1 MRSTNIVV
9 FLVLLNSAAALV
21 GAVGIAGVGATPQIG
36 GVEEIDSAQ
45 QQATDISTEHARDPT
60 DRARDLREHRA
71 RVLPSSTLVD
81 HPRHHAR
88 ARRWCDRL
96 ACPIECRQRH
106 HRLDRARAG
115 SCGIHNLYQG
125 SGALT
130 RGEHGVAAGV
140 LEELVHATAAR
151 PWAVSQNIRLTGV
164 TTEIPD
170 SCSRK
175 VDIWIS
181 LAPFFVGLVALALL
195 YLGIGIPP
203 LTPTTQL
210 AIAAWGYFTLPS
222 LVDLQQA
229 AGVSHGQRA
238 GLSKR
243 ARRGVTLYC
252 LGWLCMIG
260 GDELG
265 VLLLGSP
272 AQLGLIPKPPFVAP
286 PVTAQ
291 TVASGVFWLGVM
303 VALGSV
309 VILVTAAK
317 NETEK

>member
-1 MRSTNIVV
+1 VILVAGTLPTASTFIETVV
-9 FLVLLNSAAALV
+9 VSCFLF
-21 GAVGIAGVGATPQIG
+21 
-36 GVEEIDSAQ
+36 
-45 QQATDISTEHARDPT
+45 
-60 DRARDLREHRA
+60 
-71 RVLPSSTLVD
+71 
-81 HPRHHAR
+81 
-88 ARRWCDRL
+88 
-96 ACPIECRQRH
+96 
-106 HRLDRARAG
+106 
-115 SCGIHNLYQG
+115 
-125 SGALT
+125 
-130 RGEHGVAAGV
+130 VAAGA

-151 PWAVSQNIRLTGV
+151 PWAVRQDIRLTGV

-203 LTPTTQL
+203 LTPQTQL
-210 AIAAWGYFTLPS
+210 AIAAWGYFMLPS

-229 AGVSHGQRA
+229 AGVNAGAGKRE

-272 AQLGLIPKPPFVAP
+272 AQPGLISKPPFVAP
-286 PVTAQ
+286 AVTAQ
-291 TVASGVFWLGVM
+291 TVASGVFWIGVM

-309 VILVTAAK
+309 VILIREAQPQK
-317 NETEK
+317 K

>member
-1 MRSTNIVV
+1 MV
-9 FLVLLNSAAALV
+9 LVAGAL
-21 GAVGIAGVGATPQIG
+21 
-36 GVEEIDSAQ
+36 
-45 QQATDISTEHARDPT
+45 PT
-60 DRARDLREHRA
+60 A
-71 RVLPSSTLVD
+71 STL
-81 HPRHHAR
+81 
-88 ARRWCDRL
+88 
-96 ACPIECRQRH
+96 IETIVI
-106 HRLDRARAG
+106 
-115 SCGIHNLYQG
+115 SCFLF
-125 SGALT
+125 
-130 RGEHGVAAGV
+130 VAAGV

-151 PWAVSQNIRLTGV
+151 PCAVSQNIRLTGV

-181 LAPFFVGLVALALL
+181 LAPFFVGLIALGLL
-195 YLGIGIPP
+195 YLGVGIPP

-210 AIAAWGYFTLPS
+210 AIAAWGYFMLPS

-229 AGVSHGQRA
+229 AGVSHGQRE

-243 ARRGVTLYC
+243 ARRGVSLYC

-265 VLLLGSP
+265 VLLLGP
-272 AQLGLIPKPPFVAP
+272 YQPTLTPTIGPR
-286 PVTAQ
+286 
-291 TVASGVFWLGVM
+291 TVASAVFWIGML

-309 VILVTAAK
+309 VILIREAK

>member
-1 MRSTNIVV
+1 V
-9 FLVLLNSAAALV
+9 A
-21 GAVGIAGVGATPQIG
+21 
-36 GVEEIDSAQ
+36 
-45 QQATDISTEHARDPT
+45 
-60 DRARDLREHRA
+60 
-71 RVLPSSTLVD
+71 
-81 HPRHHAR
+81 
-88 ARRWCDRL
+88 
-96 ACPIECRQRH
+96 
-106 HRLDRARAG
+106 
-115 SCGIHNLYQG
+115 
-125 SGALT
+125 GALPT
-130 RGEHGVAAGV
+130 ATTFIEMTAIVAAV

-151 PWAVSQNIRLTGV
+151 PWAVSQEFQFDGLLNPQLACV

-195 YLGIGIPP
+195 YLGVGIPP
-203 LTPTTQL
+203 LTPQTQL
-210 AIAAWGYFTLPS
+210 AIAAWGYFMLPS

-229 AGVSHGQRA
+229 AGVNVGTGNRE

-252 LGWLCMIG
+252 VGWLCMIG

-286 PVTAQ
+286 AVTAQ
-291 TVASGVFWLGVM
+291 TVASGMFWVGVM

-309 VILVTAAK
+309 VILIREAK
-317 NETEK
+317 PQKMKPKNSE

>member
-1 MRSTNIVV
+1 VAGTLPTASTFIETIVISC
-9 FLVLLNSAAALV
+9 FLF
-21 GAVGIAGVGATPQIG
+21 
-36 GVEEIDSAQ
+36 
-45 QQATDISTEHARDPT
+45 
-60 DRARDLREHRA
+60 
-71 RVLPSSTLVD
+71 
-81 HPRHHAR
+81 
-88 ARRWCDRL
+88 
-96 ACPIECRQRH
+96 
-106 HRLDRARAG
+106 
-115 SCGIHNLYQG
+115 
-125 SGALT
+125 
-130 RGEHGVAAGV
+130 VAAGV

-151 PWAVSQNIRLTGV
+151 PWAVSQEFQFDGLLNPQLACV

-195 YLGIGIPP
+195 YLGVGIPP
-203 LTPTTQL
+203 LTPQTQL
-210 AIAAWGYFTLPS
+210 AIAAWGYFMLPS

-229 AGVSHGQRA
+229 AGVNVGTGNRE

-252 LGWLCMIG
+252 VGWLCMIG

-265 VLLLGSP
+265 VLLLGP
-272 AQLGLIPKPPFVAP
+272 YQPTQTLTPTIGPR
-286 PVTAQ
+286 
-291 TVASGVFWLGVM
+291 TVASAVFWVGAL

-309 VILVTAAK
+309 VILIREAK

>member
-1 MRSTNIVV
+1 MI
-9 FLVLLNSAAALV
+9 LVAGAL
-21 GAVGIAGVGATPQIG
+21 
-36 GVEEIDSAQ
+36 
-45 QQATDISTEHARDPT
+45 PT
-60 DRARDLREHRA
+60 A
-71 RVLPSSTLVD
+71 STL
-81 HPRHHAR
+81 
-88 ARRWCDRL
+88 
-96 ACPIECRQRH
+96 IETVVI
-106 HRLDRARAG
+106 
-115 SCGIHNLYQG
+115 SCFLF
-125 SGALT
+125 
-130 RGEHGVAAGV
+130 VAAGV

-170 SCSRK
+170 SCSRR

-203 LTPTTQL
+203 LTPQTQL
-210 AIAAWGYFTLPS
+210 AIAAWGYFMLPS

-229 AGVSHGQRA
+229 AGVSHGQRT

-252 LGWLCMIG
+252 VGWLCMIG

-272 AQLGLIPKPPFVAP
+272 AQMGLIPKPPFVSPA
-286 PVTAQ
+286 VTAQ
-291 TVASGVFWLGVM
+291 TVASAVFWIGAL
-303 VALGSV
+303 VAAGSV
-309 VILVTAAK
+309 VILIIAAK
-317 NETEK
+317 NETEKQ